1 MIDLEFIRSF
11 FPPVIAKESRFD
23 RYMLK
28 EYLQLLILDHL
39 AATPYINKV
48 SFIGGTN
55 LRLIQGIDRFSE
67 DLDFDCKDLS
77 EDEFMAMTDSVV
89 QYLRQNNVEVETRD
103 KPNPH
108 LTAYRRNLYFPQM
121 LFDLGLTGH
130 RDERLLLK
138 IEAQD
143 QVTEQRVPS
152 ELARKWPSR
161 DGTRQSQ
168 SVQYQPVVA
177 NVNRMGFFFGIQV
190 PPVDVL
196 CAMKFAAILA
206 RQKGRDF
213 YDAIFLLSKTK
224 PNMDFLLARTGIA
237 SLEEL
242 KTTII
247 ERLKEIDLNHKK
259 RDFMHLLFN
268 ESNADRILQFP
279 AVVSSM

>member
-1 MIDLEFIRSF
+1 MIDLDFIRSF
-11 FPPVIAKESRFD
+11 FPPVIARESRFD

-39 AATPYINKV
+39 ATTPYINKV

-89 QYLRQNNVEVETRD
+89 LYLRQNNVEVETRD

-143 QVTEQRVPS
+143 Q
-152 ELARKWPSR
+152 
-161 DGTRQSQ
+161 G
-168 SVQYQPVVA
+168 VQYLPVVA
-177 NVNRMGFFFGIQV
+177 NINRMGFFFGIQV

-224 PNMDFLLARTGIA
+224 PNLDFLLARTGIT
-237 SLEEL
+237 SIEEL
-242 KTTII
+242 KATIA
-247 ERLKEIDLNHKK
+247 EQLQEIDLNHKR
-259 RDFMHLLFN
+259 RDFVHLLFN

-279 AVVSSM
+279 QVVASI

>member
-1 MIDLEFIRSF
+1 MIDLDFIRSF
-11 FPPVIAKESRFD
+11 FPPVIARESRFD

-39 AATPYINKV
+39 ATTPYINKV

-108 LTAYRRNLYFPQM
+108 LTAFRRNLYFPQM

-143 QVTEQRVPS
+143 Q
-152 ELARKWPSR
+152 
-161 DGTRQSQ
+161 GI
-168 SVQYQPVVA
+168 QYRPVVA

-224 PNMDFLLARTGIA
+224 PNLDFLLARTGIT
-237 SLEEL
+237 SIEEL
-242 KTTII
+242 KATIA
-247 ERLKEIDLNHKK
+247 EQLQEIDLNHKR

-279 AVVSSM
+279 QVVASI

>member
-11 FPPVIAKESRFD
+11 FPPIIARESRFD

-39 AATPYINKV
+39 TTTPYLSKM

-89 QYLRQNNVEVETRD
+89 QYLRQNNVKVETRD
-103 KPNPH
+103 KSNPH

-143 QVTEQRVPS
+143 Q
-152 ELARKWPSR
+152 
-161 DGTRQSQ
+161 G
-168 SVQYQPVVA
+168 VQYQPVVT
-177 NVNRMGFFFGIQV
+177 NINKMGFFFGIQV
-190 PPVDVL
+190 PSVDVL

-224 PNMDFLLARTGIA
+224 PNMDFLFARTGIT

-242 KTTII
+242 KATIA
-247 ERLKEIDLNHKK
+247 ERLQEIDLNQKK

-279 AVVSSM
+279 QVVASM

>member
-1 MIDLEFIRSF
+1 MIDLDFIRSF
-11 FPPVIAKESRFD
+11 FPPVIARESRFD

-39 AATPYINKV
+39 ATTPYINKV

-143 QVTEQRVPS
+143 QVTEQRAPS

-168 SVQYQPVVA
+168 SVLYQPVVA
-177 NVNRMGFFFGIQV
+177 NINRMGFFFGIQV

-224 PNMDFLLARTGIA
+224 PNLDFLLARTGIA
-237 SLEEL
+237 TLEEL
-242 KTTII
+242 KTNII

-279 AVVSSM
+279 KVVASM

>member
-11 FPPVIAKESRFD
+11 FSPVIARESRFD

-39 AATPYINKV
+39 ATTPYINKV
-48 SFIGGTN
+48 AFIGGTN

-143 QVTEQRVPS
+143 Q
-152 ELARKWPSR
+152 
-161 DGTRQSQ
+161 G
-168 SVQYQPVVA
+168 VQYQPVVA
-177 NVNRMGFFFGIQV
+177 TVNKMGFFFGIQV
-190 PPVDVL
+190 PPLDVL

-213 YDAIFLLSKTK
+213 YDTIFLLSKTK
-224 PNMDFLLARTGIA
+224 PNLPFLQARTGIT

-242 KTTII
+242 KTAIA
-247 ERLKEIDLNHKK
+247 ERLKEVDLNQKR

-279 AVVSSM
+279 EVIAAM

>member
-1 MIDLEFIRSF
+1 MIDIEYIRSF
-11 FPPVIAKESRFD
+11 FPPTIARESRFD

-28 EYLQLLILDHL
+28 EYLQLLILDYL
-39 AATPYINKV
+39 ATTPYINKV
-48 SFIGGTN
+48 VFIGGTN

-77 EDEFMAMTDSVV
+77 EDEFMAMTDSMVL
-89 QYLRQNNVEVETRD
+89 YLRQNNVEVETRD

-108 LTAYRRNLYFPQM
+108 LTAFRRNLYFPQM

-143 QVTEQRVPS
+143 Q
-152 ELARKWPSR
+152 
-161 DGTRQSQ
+161 G
-168 SVQYQPVVA
+168 VQYQPVVA

-190 PPVDVL
+190 PPLDVL

-213 YDAIFLLSKTK
+213 YDVIFLLSKTK
-224 PNMDFLLARTGIA
+224 PNMDFLKARVGI
-237 SLEEL
+237 STSEEL
-242 KTTII
+242 KATIA
-247 ERLKEIDLNHKK
+247 EQLKEIDLNHKK

-268 ESNADRILQFP
+268 GANADRIQQFEE
-279 AVVSSM
+279 VVAAI

>member
-1 MIDLEFIRSF
+1 MIDIEYIRSF
-11 FPPVIAKESRFD
+11 FPPTIARESRFD

-28 EYLQLLILDHL
+28 EYLQLLILDYL
-39 AATPYINKV
+39 ATTPYINKV
-48 SFIGGTN
+48 VFIGGTN

-89 QYLRQNNVEVETRD
+89 LYLRQNNVEVETRD

-108 LTAYRRNLYFPQM
+108 LTAFCRNLYFPQM

-143 QVTEQRVPS
+143 Q
-152 ELARKWPSR
+152 
-161 DGTRQSQ
+161 G
-168 SVQYQPVVA
+168 VQYQPVVA

-190 PPVDVL
+190 PPLDVL

-213 YDAIFLLSKTK
+213 YDVIFLLSKTK
-224 PNMDFLLARTGIA
+224 PNMDFLKARVGI
-237 SLEEL
+237 STSEEL
-242 KTTII
+242 KATIA
-247 ERLKEIDLNHKK
+247 EQLKEIDLNHKK

-268 ESNADRILQFP
+268 GANADRIQQFEEVV
-279 AVVSSM
+279 AVI